1 MVVTDHRRFAVT
13 RISRTVLVASLLA
26 AVAAALMTGC
36 ASKGPV
42 YVDSGVNHTSA
53 TALALLAKAD
63 ASAVASKP
71 TSEGAKLRHEALAA
85 LRRNGAAASSVADLL
100 TRTFPSSTSG
110 VPVYVERGSYEGKP
124 AVLVVEATGPKSGSL
139 STKRLWVVGESG
151 DVLFAGSR

>member
-1 MVVTDHRRFAVT
+1 MGVPDLRRFAVS
-13 RISRTVLVASLLA
+13 RIARTVLITALLA
-26 AVAAALMTGC
+26 ATAVALLTGC

-42 YVDSGVNHTSA
+42 YVESDVNYTNA
-53 TALALLAKAD
+53 MALALLAKAD

-71 TSEGAKLRHEALAA
+71 TSEGEKLRHEALAA
-85 LRRNGAAASSVADLL
+85 LRRNGATASSVADLL

-110 VPVYVERGSYEGKP
+110 VPVYVERGNYDGKP

-139 STKRLWVVGESG
+139 SAKRLWVVGENG